1 VTAGADPQ
9 DPIGRLT
16 RRAWESPAFEAL
28 LFSDPHRAMLAEFG
42 EVPPALADAQ
52 FRQVEADRVRVRQG
66 GQGGRIITVRPQ
78 YGDEPISAFTRV
90 TLGIPELVIAFQTR
104 RCQHFGRNCTMC
116 VLPLA
121 SAHSLVPPEG
131 IARQLDYSF
140 ALLDGGFAIERVS
153 FGNEGSPLDTRTLP
167 GGDLKMILERCA
179 GHPGVREVVIE
190 TRHEYATAE
199 VLDRVQEQVAPC
211 GLTLKVGLEV
221 ADHRIREDIL
231 RKGIDL
237 GEFED
242 TVSRMG
248 RRNIG
253 LSAYVLLKADPGH
266 TDAAGVADAISTCD
280 YLKRLCRRT
289 GTRLELYVNSMYR
302 AAGSP
307 WARRADKAGWTPPR
321 IQDLAA
327 VLWQVAEP
335 GVAVRAGLSEEGLS
349 APGGHY
355 DALPDYAPEVSALL
369 LEYNR
374 TGDLEL
380 LREAATYQD
389 TTPASP
395 HPPSFHEDVRARL
408 GPLLDPVTGLVS
420 AAKPIPASGGSAAF
434 VAAAGYTDPRT
445 GSRSPDYGFG
455 AGWTAGDA
463 KAKAVLEAYER
474 HLALADPGRALLPG
488 EPRGTAVA
496 FTRPDAIATALM
508 EVLERDAAAIWWQAR
523 LAAPAVDLDT
533 VDDPHI
539 QRFAAEQRAL
549 GRRIWMLDITS
560 AIGVPV
566 FIVFVQDAAGQ
577 FPVFGMAC
585 HPAKLQAAHK
595 AVLEAAQALCYAD
608 SERQKWRLPGQTGN
622 FWEPGEGAV
631 AWASIPDA
639 AAASYLGL
647 AERAGLTLTVHDLP
661 QLCQGL
667 AGVQV
672 IVPGL
677 CGLRGPT
684 RRARVRKEAT
694 RRGLP
699 SELLATGQYNLAPF
713 PI

>member
-1 VTAGADPQ
+1 VTAGAEPQ
-9 DPIGRLT
+9 DLIGALT
-16 RRAWESPAFEAL
+16 LAAWENPDFAAL
-28 LFSDPHRAMLAEFG
+28 LFSDPRGAMIAKFG
-42 EVPPALADAQ
+42 HVPPALADAL
-52 FRQVEADRVRVRQG
+52 FRQVEADRIRVRQD

-90 TLGIPELVIAFQTR
+90 TLGVPELVIAFQTR

-121 SAHSLVPPEG
+121 SAHSLVPKEG

-153 FGNEGSPLDTRTLP
+153 FGNEGSPLDARTLP
-167 GGDLKMILERCA
+167 AGDLKMILKRCA
-179 GHPGVREVVIE
+179 GYPGVREVVIE
-190 TRHEYATAE
+190 TRHEYATEE

-221 ADHRIREDIL
+221 ADDRIREGIL

-237 GEFED
+237 GDFED

-248 RRNIG
+248 RRKIG
-253 LSAYVLLKADPGH
+253 LSAYVLLKADPEH

-321 IQDLAA
+321 IQDLAR

-369 LEYNR
+369 LDYNR

-389 TTPASP
+389 TTPAP
-395 HPPSFHEDVRARL
+395 DHPLSFYEDVRARL

-420 AAKPIPASGGSAAF
+420 AARPVPASSGSAVF
-434 VAAAGYTDPRT
+434 VASAGYTDPRT
-445 GSRSPDYGFG
+445 GSRSSDYGFG
-455 AGWTAGDA
+455 RGWAADAANAG
-463 KAKAVLEAYER
+463 AVLEAYER
-474 HLALADPGRALLPG
+474 HLALADPDRALLPG

-496 FTRPDAIATALM
+496 LTRPAAIATALM
-508 EVLERDAAAIWWQAR
+508 EVIERDAAAIWWQAR
-523 LAAPAVDLDT
+523 LTAPAVDLDT
-533 VDDPHI
+533 VADARI

-549 GRRIWMLDITS
+549 GRRIWMADITS
-560 AIGVPV
+560 GIGVPV
-566 FIVFVQDAAGQ
+566 FIVFVQDAAGR

-585 HPAKLQAAHK
+585 HPSKLQAAHK

-608 SERQKWRLPGQTGN
+608 SERQKWQLPWRAGN

-631 AWASIPDA
+631 AWASIRDA
-639 AAASYLGL
+639 GDGSYLDL
-647 AERAGLTLTVHDLP
+647 AERAGLTLTVHDFP
-661 QLCQGL
+661 QLCEGL

-677 CGLRGPT
+677 CGLREPI
-684 RRARVRKEAT
+684 RRVRVREEAT
-694 RRGLP
+694 RRGTP
-699 SELLATGQYNLAPF
+699 SELLATGQYNLSPF